1 MQQWNNVMK
10 YWKMVSK
17 LSCLAMTVISKT
29 HALYTWIKVKL
40 NLKSNKK
47 SKLS

>member
-1 MQQWNNVMK
+1 MQRCNNAMK
-10 YWKMVSK
+10 YWRMVSK

-40 NLKSNKK
+40 NLKFNKK